1 MRIPSIK
8 IIAVLLP
15 LGFFFAGCN
24 KSQQD
29 NQATTAPAAANPITI
44 AVIPKGTIHEYWKTV
59 DAGAQQAA
67 KESGAQIIWKG
78 PLKEDD
84 RDAQIAVVDDFVSRG
99 VSGIVLAPLDKS
111 ALRIPVESAM
121 RASIPV
127 VIFDSGLDGKAG
139 TDYVSFIAT
148 DNFKGGQIAGE
159 YMAKILGDHGS
170 VVVLRYA
177 IGSDSTTQR
186 EDGFLDAIAKHP
198 GIKVLSSNQY
208 AGVTTDSAMSAGE
221 DMINRFKKPD
231 GSLAFDGIFCATEPT
246 TFGML
251 RALDGAGQAGK
262 IKFVGFDSSAK
273 MIEALQAG
281 QLSGFVVQNPYRIGY
296 LAVKTMVAHLKGQ
309 PVETRID
316 TGATLITGENIH
328 RPDIDTLLHPK
339 LND

>member
-1 MRIPSIK
+1 MRISFLK
-8 IIAVLLP
+8 NLTALCALVLL
-15 LGFFFAGCN
+15 FAGCN

-29 NQATTAPAAANPITI
+29 NQASTAPAAANPITI

-59 DAGAQQAA
+59 HAGAQAAA
-67 KESGAQIIWKG
+67 KETGAQIIWKG

-84 RDAQIAVVDDFVSRG
+84 RDAQISVVEDFVGQG
-99 VSGIVLAPLDKS
+99 VSGIVLAPLDQNALRAPVLS
-111 ALRIPVESAM
+111 ALHANIPV
-121 RASIPV
+121 I
-127 VIFDSGLDGKAG
+127 IFDSGLAGKAG

-148 DNFKGGQIAGE
+148 DNFHGGQIAGD
-159 YMAKILGDHGS
+159 YMAKILHDHGS

-177 IGSDSTTQR
+177 VGSDSTTQR

-221 DMINRFKKPD
+221 DLLARFKKPD
-231 GSLAFDGIFCATEPT
+231 GSIAFDGIFCATEPT

-251 RALDGAGQAGK
+251 RAIQGAGLAGK

-296 LAVKTMVAHLKGQ
+296 LAVKTMVEHLKGQ
-309 PVETRID
+309 PVPNRID
-316 TGATLITGENIH
+316 TGATLITQQNLH
-328 RPDIDTLLHPK
+328 NPDIDTLLHPK